1 MWLDRLNG
9 EQIGMSIFSEE
20 ELVQLSTEIDEQLHL
35 LKQNSEAM
43 VKSPNPEELEIL
55 LAKQMEAITQ
65 STQEPPKT
73 LLKKLHLAV
82 KDDLCVEG
90 GVLYGQWKKWGDLNN
105 KDVLDKFGVVLTAF
119 GLSGNNLAVVTVATA
134 VITLHLGAKVF
145 CEDFGQEP

>member
-1 MWLDRLNG
+1 
-9 EQIGMSIFSEE
+9 MSIFSEA
-20 ELVQLSTEIDEQLHL
+20 ELVELSTEIDEQLHE
-35 LKQNSEAM
+35 LKHNSDAV
-43 VKSPNPEELEIL
+43 VKLSEPEELEIR

-105 KDVLDKFGVVLTAF
+105 KDVLDKFGIVLTAF
-119 GLSGNNLAVVTVATA
+119 GLSGNNLAVVVVATA
-134 VITLHLGAKVF
+134 VIALHLGAKVF
-145 CEDFGQEP
+145 CEEFGQES